1 MVKSVGL
8 IPEEHKAHLRE
19 ELQQGMKDSVRIVL
33 FTQEIECQFCR
44 ETRELVLEVA
54 GLAPDK
60 IKAEIYDFVKDAEK
74 AKEFNVDK
82 VPAIAIVGEKDY
94 GIRYYGIPY
103 GYEFNTFI
111 ENIINVSKGTTNLS
125 EDTKKKLQS
134 IEKPVH
140 IQVFVTL
147 TCPYCPIAA
156 GLAHKF
162 ALESDK
168 VRADVIE
175 VGEFPHLGHKYSV
188 MGVPKIIINERTELV
203 GAVPESQFVD
213 HVVQAQKTPSIY
225 M

>member
-1 MVKSVGL
+1 LK
-8 IPEEHKAHLRE
+8 E
-19 ELQQGMKDSVRIVL
+19 ELQEGLKDPVRIVL

-44 ETRELVLEVA
+44 ETRELVQEVSS
-54 GLAPDK
+54 LVPDK
-60 IKAEIYDFVKDAEK
+60 INVEIYDFVKDEAK

-82 VPAIAIVGEKDY
+82 VPAVAILGKKDY

-103 GYEFNTFI
+103 GYEFNAFI
-111 ENIINVSKGTTNLS
+111 ENVINVSKGTTNLT

-175 VGEFPHLGHKYSV
+175 VGEFPHLAQKYSV
-188 MGVPKIIINERTELV
+188 MGVPKIVINERTELV
-203 GAVPESQFVD
+203 GAVPEAQFVA
-213 HVVQAQKTPSIY
+213 HVMQAAKPPSIY

>member
-1 MVKSVGL
+1 VKKVGL
-8 IPEEHKAHLRE
+8 IPEEHKAHLKE
-19 ELQQGMKDSVRIVL
+19 ELQAGLKDPVRVVL
-33 FTQEIECQFCR
+33 FTQEVECQFCR
-44 ETRELVLEVA
+44 ESRELVQEVA
-54 GLAPDK
+54 GLVPDK
-60 IKAEIYDFVKDAEK
+60 IQVEVYDFVKDADK

-82 VPAIAIVGEKDY
+82 VPAIAILGKKDY

-103 GYEFNTFI
+103 GYELNTFI
-111 ENIINVSKGTTNLS
+111 DNMINVSKGTTNLS

-156 GLAHKF
+156 GLSHKF

-175 VGEFPHLGHKYSV
+175 VGEFPHLGQKYAV
-188 MGVPKIIINERTELV
+188 MGVPKIVINERTELV
-203 GAVPESQFVD
+203 GAIPESQFVD
-213 HVVQAQKTPSIY
+213 SVVQAQKTPSIY

>member
-1 MVKSVGL
+1 LGL
-8 IPEEHKAHLRE
+8 IPEEHKAHLKE
-19 ELQQGMKDSVRIVL
+19 ELQKGLKDPVRIVL
-33 FTQEIECQFCR
+33 FTQEIECQFCK
-44 ETRELVLEVA
+44 EARELVQEVA
-54 GLAPDK
+54 SLAPDK
-60 IKAEIYDFVKDAEK
+60 IKAEIYDFVKDEGRV
-74 AKEFNVDK
+74 KEFNIDK
-82 VPAIAIVGEKDY
+82 VPAIAILGSRDY
-94 GIRYYGIPY
+94 GIRYFGIPY

-111 ENIINVSKGTTNLS
+111 DNIINVSKGATNLS
-125 EDTKKKLQS
+125 EETKKKLAL

-147 TCPYCPIAA
+147 TCPYCPVAA

-175 VGEFPHLGHKYSV
+175 VGEFPHLAQKYSV
-188 MGVPKIIINERTELV
+188 MGVPKIVINERTELV
-203 GAVPESQFVD
+203 GAVPESQFVE